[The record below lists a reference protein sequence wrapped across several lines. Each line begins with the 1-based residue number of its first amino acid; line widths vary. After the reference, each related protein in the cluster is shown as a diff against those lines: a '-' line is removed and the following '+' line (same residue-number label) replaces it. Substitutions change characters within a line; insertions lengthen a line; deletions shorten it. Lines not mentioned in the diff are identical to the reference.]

1 MPGARERAG
10 TAPDGSAAD
19 SPHLLDL
26 AVLRGVRAATG
37 LRFTR
42 LLNATRHNF
51 AQQLRRERNLGRPIE
66 YLHLAL
72 PVVGEGIQ
80 FADGWADGN
89 WLSERL
95 QGVRV
100 LLLAGCAGDELGEW
114 LGVVPHVV
122 TLGEEIAAGDAAV
135 LTQHFWHNIGLG
147 KEPGL
152 ALEEALAYCPPAV
165 GELVVRHW

>member
-1 MPGARERAG
+1 
-10 TAPDGSAAD
+10 
-19 SPHLLDL
+19 
-26 AVLRGVRAATG
+26 VLRGVRAATG

-80 FADGWADGN
+80 FADGWVDGN

-100 LLLAGCAGDELGEW
+100 LLLAGCVGDELGEW
-114 LGVVPHVV
+114 LAVVPHVV
-122 TLGEEIAAGDAAV
+122 TLGEEISPEDGAV

-147 KEPGL
+147 REPGL